1 MVKKK
6 SEKEEEEDDEK
17 EDEEED
23 NNDKR
28 GERCGGARLVMLK
41 ENLIG
46 TGKCGLES
54 QTWREHYRENEIIV
68 KAVIITTRKYSY
80 QSVVKNVGRYRSALP
95 PLPFFPFRCSLILA
109 PPPLPTFTFLPL
121 LSLPPRPLPIL
132 PSLPLF
138 TTKGS
143 SCRLEKKKEVW
154 MKMMIAAILMWV
166 GAAEKPDQSKMTFK
180 NHQND
185 PKQLTQ
191 LPIQTSS
198 K

>member
-54 QTWREHYRENEIIV
+54 
-68 KAVIITTRKYSY
+68 
-80 QSVVKNVGRYRSALP
+80 
-95 PLPFFPFRCSLILA
+95 
-109 PPPLPTFTFLPL
+109 
-121 LSLPPRPLPIL
+121 
-132 PSLPLF
+132 
-138 TTKGS
+138 
-143 SCRLEKKKEVW
+143 
-154 MKMMIAAILMWV
+154 
-166 GAAEKPDQSKMTFK
+166 
-180 NHQND
+180 
-185 PKQLTQ
+185 
-191 LPIQTSS
+191 
-198 K
+198 